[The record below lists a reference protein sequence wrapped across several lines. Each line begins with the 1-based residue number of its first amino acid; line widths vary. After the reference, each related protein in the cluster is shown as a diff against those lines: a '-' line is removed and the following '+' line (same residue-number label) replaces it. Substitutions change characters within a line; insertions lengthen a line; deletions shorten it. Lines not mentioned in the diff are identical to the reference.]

1 MTARALSDQH
11 RAEAMAYPPG
21 LDREYLAR
29 AAWTLDQMAR
39 GIPSQ
44 DWTKEPPEGL
54 AAWAHTETMEIAA

>member
-1 MTARALSDQH
+1 MKIASVSRVLGFLAL
-11 RAEAMAYPPG
+11 ALLP
-21 LDREYLAR
+21 LAR

-39 GIPSQ
+39 GVPSQ